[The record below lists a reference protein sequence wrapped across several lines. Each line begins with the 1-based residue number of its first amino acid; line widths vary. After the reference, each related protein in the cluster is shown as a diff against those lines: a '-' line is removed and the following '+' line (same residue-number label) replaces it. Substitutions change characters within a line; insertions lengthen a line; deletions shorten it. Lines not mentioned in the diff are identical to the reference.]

1 MARFDYRRRRQM
13 PALDP
18 NRVIRELRDYVR
30 GELIG
35 NPSYPLGDDEPLITG
50 GLIDSFCIAHLAVF
64 VEGAFGVYVP
74 DTDLTVENMDTLAR
88 IAETVGRAAG
98 GGPP

>member
-1 MARFDYRRRRQM
+1 M

-35 NPSYPLGDDEPLITG
+35 NPSCPLLDDEPLVTG

-64 VEGAFGVYVP
+64 IEDNFGVYVP
-74 DTDLTVENMDTLAR
+74 DTELTVENMDTLTR